1 MRYYLAAAAALTMQ
15 VSAAQAE
22 TIVALIG
29 NDVLA
34 TIDSRL
40 GKTTSWTKIEGI
52 GPVLGIDVRP
62 ADGQLYALTNDGII
76 ATVDPASGQATPK
89 STLEAVLPEGVKLT
103 VDFNPV
109 ADKMRVIGSDG
120 TNLRVNVND
129 GAVTT
134 DKPLTFAETDPASG
148 GTPMVVAGA
157 YSNSVKGAKETTLYD
172 IDGTLGGIFR
182 QAPPNDG
189 ILNTVGLLGLDAES
203 VAFDITTDASGA
215 NSAMLLAKGNLY
227 TVDLLSGKAV
237 GGKAIAKLP
246 SDVRDIAV
254 IPAAAP
260 NQAAADPMPGN
271 GVQVK
276 AAVETTASYLPRKAM
291 TGMMP
296 KPTMQKKAAYTMK
309 PSAGKKAQKR
319 SEYGM
324 RRDAYGPVKAK
335 RDGVQCERDDD
346 Y

>member
-1 MRYYLAAAAALTMQ
+1 MRYYLAAAAALALQ

-62 ADGQLYALTNDGII
+62 ADGQLYALTSDGII
-76 ATVDPASGQATPK
+76 ATVDAASGQATPK

-134 DKPLTFAETDPASG
+134 DKPLTFADTASG

-157 YSNSVKGAKETTLYD
+157 YTNSVKGAKETTLYD
-172 IDGTLGGIFR
+172 IDGTLGGLFR

-189 ILNTVGLLGLDAES
+189 ILNSIGLLGLDAEN
-203 VAFDITTDASGA
+203 VAFDIATDASGTNA
-215 NSAMLLAKGNLY
+215 AMLLAKGNLY
-227 TVDLLSGKAV
+227 SLDLTTGKAV
-237 GGKAIAKLP
+237 AGKPIAKLP

-254 IPAAAP
+254 IPAIAP
-260 NQAAADPMPGN
+260 KQAAADPMPADGMR
-271 GVQVK
+271 VK
-276 AAVETTASYLPRKAM
+276 GGADTTAGYLPPKAM
-291 TGMMP
+291 PDMMP
-296 KPTMQKKAAYTMK
+296 KATSQKKAAYTMK
-309 PSAGKKAQKR
+309 PGAEKKAQKR
-319 SEYGM
+319 SDYGM
-324 RRDAYGPVKAK
+324 RRDTYSVVKAK

>member
-1 MRYYLAAAAALTMQ
+1 MRYYLAAAAALAMQ

-62 ADGQLYALTNDGII
+62 ADGQLYALTSDGII
-76 ATVDPASGQATPK
+76 ATVDPASGQASAK
-89 STLEAVLPEGVKLT
+89 STLEAVLPEGVKIT

-109 ADKMRVIGSDG
+109 ADKMRIIGSDG
-120 TNLRVNVND
+120 MNLRVNVND

-134 DKPLTFAETDPASG
+134 DKPLTFAQTDPASG
-148 GTPMVVAGA
+148 GTPMIVAGA
-157 YSNSVKGAKETTLYD
+157 YTNSVKGTKETTLYD

-189 ILNTVGLLGLDAES
+189 ILNSVGLLGLDAEN
-203 VAFDITTDASGA
+203 VAFDISTDASGV

-227 TVDLLSGKAV
+227 TVDLTSGKAV
-237 GGKAIAKLP
+237 AGKAIAKLP

-260 NQAAADPMPGN
+260 KQVAADTMGN

-276 AAVETTASYLPRKAM
+276 ATADMTAGYLPPKAM
-291 TGMMP
+291 TDMMP
-296 KPTMQKKAAYTMK
+296 KPAMQKKAAYTMK
-309 PSAGKKAQKR
+309 PGAERKVQKR
-319 SEYGM
+319 SDYGM
-324 RRDAYGPVKAK
+324 RRDYGPVRAK
-335 RDGVQCERDDD
+335 RAGAQCERDDD

>member
-62 ADGQLYALTNDGII
+62 ADGQLYALTSDGII
-76 ATVDPASGQATPK
+76 ATVDPISGLATPK

-129 GAVTT
+129 GAATT
-134 DKPLTFAETDPASG
+134 DKMLSFAETDPASG

-157 YSNSVKGAKETTLYD
+157 YTNSVKGAKETTLYD
-172 IDGTLGGIFR
+172 IDGMLGGIFR

-189 ILNTVGLLGLDAES
+189 ILNSIGLLGLDPENF
-203 VAFDITTDASGA
+203 AFDIATDASGA

-227 TVDLLSGKAV
+227 TVDLTSGKAV
-237 GGKAIAKLP
+237 GGKAVAKLP

-254 IPAAAP
+254 IPAAMP
-260 NQAAADPMPGN
+260 MQAATGSMPAD

-276 AAVETTASYLPRKAM
+276 AKADTTAGYLPPKAM
-291 TGMMP
+291 PDMMP
-296 KPTMQKKAAYTMK
+296 KPMMQKKAAYTMK
-309 PSAGKKAQKR
+309 PGAEKKARKR
-319 SEYGM
+319 SDYAM
-324 RRDAYGPVKAK
+324 RRDVYAPVKAK

>member
-1 MRYYLAAAAALTMQ
+1 MRYYLAAAAALALQ
-15 VSAAQAE
+15 VSSAHAE

-34 TIDSRL
+34 TIDTRL

-52 GPVLGIDVRP
+52 GPVVGIDIRP
-62 ADGQLYALTNDGII
+62 ADGQLYALTSDGII

-89 STLEAVLPEGVKLT
+89 STLEGTLPEGVKLT

-129 GAVTT
+129 GAVTV
-134 DKPLTFAETDPASG
+134 DKTLTFVDPASANG
-148 GTPMVVAGA
+148 AAPMIVAGA
-157 YSNSVKGAKETTLYD
+157 YTNSVKGTKETTLYD
-172 IDGTLGGIFR
+172 IDGTVGGLFR

-189 ILNTVGLLGLDAES
+189 ILNTVGFLGLDAEN
-203 VAFDITTDASGA
+203 VAFDISTDAAGT

-227 TVDLLSGKAV
+227 TVDLTSGKAT

-254 IPAAAP
+254 IPATAP
-260 NQAAADPMPGN
+260 QQAAADPMAN
-271 GVQVK
+271 GIRAKVG
-276 AAVETTASYLPRKAM
+276 ADTTAGYLPPA
-291 TGMMP
+291 MMP
-296 KPTMQKKAAYTMK
+296 KGTVEKKAAYTMK
-309 PSAGKKAQKR
+309 AGSDAKPQKR
-319 SEYGM
+319 SDYNM
-324 RRDAYGPVKAK
+324 RRDNFTAKAK
-335 RDGVQCERDDD
+335 RGGVQCDRDDD

>member
-62 ADGQLYALTNDGII
+62 ADGQLYALTSDGII
-76 ATVDPASGQATPK
+76 ATVDPASGLATPK
-89 STLEAVLPEGVKLT
+89 ATLEAVLPEGIKVT
-103 VDFNPV
+103 VDFNPA
-109 ADKMRVIGSDG
+109 ADKMRIIGSDG
-120 TNLRVNVND
+120 TNLRVNAND

-148 GTPMVVAGA
+148 GTPMVIAGA
-157 YSNSVKGAKETTLYD
+157 YTNSVKGTKETTLYD
-172 IDGTLGGIFR
+172 IDGTLGGLFR

-189 ILNTVGLLGLDAES
+189 ILNSVGLLGVDAES
-203 VAFDITTDASGA
+203 VAFDIATDTSGV

-227 TVDLLSGKAV
+227 TVDLTSGKAAA
-237 GGKAIAKLP
+237 GKAIAKLP

-260 NQAAADPMPGN
+260 KQVAADPMGN

-276 AAVETTASYLPRKAM
+276 ATADTTAGYLPPKAM
-291 TGMMP
+291 TDMMP
-296 KPTMQKKAAYTMK
+296 KPAMQQKKAAFTMQ
-309 PSAGKKAQKR
+309 PGAEKKAQKR
-319 SEYGM
+319 SDYGM
-324 RRDAYGPVKAK
+324 RRDYGPVKAK
-335 RDGVQCERDDD
+335 RDGAQCERDDD

>member
-62 ADGQLYALTNDGII
+62 ADGQLYALTSDGII
-76 ATVDPASGQATPK
+76 ATVDAMSGQATPK
-89 STLEAVLPEGVKLT
+89 STLEAVLPEGVKIT

-134 DKPLTFAETDPASG
+134 DKPLTFAGTDPAAG
-148 GTPMVVAGA
+148 GTPMIVAGA
-157 YSNSVKGAKETTLYD
+157 YSNSVKGTKETTLYD
-172 IDGTLGGIFR
+172 IDGTLGGLFR

-189 ILNTVGLLGLDAES
+189 ILNSIGLLGLDAEN
-203 VAFDITTDASGA
+203 VAFDIATDASGT

-227 TVDLLSGKAV
+227 TVDLTNGKAV
-237 GGKAIAKLP
+237 AGKPVAKLP

-254 IPAAAP
+254 IPAMAP
-260 NQAAADPMPGN
+260 KQVAADPMPADGI
-271 GVQVK
+271 QVK
-276 AAVETTASYLPRKAM
+276 AKADTTAGYLPPKAM
-291 TGMMP
+291 PDMMP
-296 KPTMQKKAAYTMK
+296 KATSQKKAAYSMQ
-309 PSAGKKAQKR
+309 PGAQKKPQSR
-319 SEYGM
+319 SDYGM
-324 RRDAYGPVKAK
+324 RRDAYPVKGK
-335 RDGVQCERDDD
+335 RGDDQCDRDND